1 MSFDFSAA
9 FVYWPELLN
18 GAINSIRIVAL
29 AVVIGFVLGMLL
41 AIAHRSGNRLIRGVV
56 HVYVEIF
63 RTTPALLQLMYV
75 YLVLPAVAG
84 INLGPIT
91 AAWITLGLNTAAF
104 FSEILKAGFQS
115 VERTQYNAAFV
126 LRLNKVDT
134 FRFVVFPQLIRNIF
148 PPTVAL
154 FITVIKYSSLAAGIG
169 ALELTRVAQLIAV
182 QSFRLVEIL
191 TVVAIIYFVIAYPL
205 AILARAYE
213 ARLRRGMY

>member
-18 GAINSIRIVAL
+18 GAINSVYIVVL

-41 AIAHRSGNRLIRGVV
+41 AIAYRYGNRLIRGVV
-56 HVYVEIF
+56 HIYVEIF

-115 VERTQYNAAFV
+115 VDCFVSGESAAA
-126 LRLNKVDT
+126 
-134 FRFVVFPQLIRNIF
+134 RN
-148 PPTVAL
+148 
-154 FITVIKYSSLAAGIG
+154 
-169 ALELTRVAQLIAV
+169 
-182 QSFRLVEIL
+182 
-191 TVVAIIYFVIAYPL
+191 
-205 AILARAYE
+205 
-213 ARLRRGMY
+213 